1 MSETSSI
8 LAINHLTYRKKK
20 RSYINYAKSQTGR
33 IFCIEKFTVTQAETG
48 KQNRN
53 SSFPPL
59 EEEDEVGDFGILE
72 EGLILF
78 RMSGPN
84 ESPIRNDQSDEDLA
98 SSGDSAVYSLRR

>member
-1 MSETSSI
+1 MSQDVVFDEFVLWYLPSTPTPNSNLITEDAASEPET
-8 LAINHLTYRKKK
+8 
-20 RSYINYAKSQTGR
+20 
-33 IFCIEKFTVTQAETG
+33 
-48 KQNRN
+48 NR
-53 SSFPPL
+53 